1 MMMKLMMMKLV
12 NMIKMMK
19 ISTNI
24 FPGLAKQA
32 CSDAGCGGSV
42 VLKIQVLAFTIDHD
56 DKDDNDNYED
66 DNSNNSDDSDA
77 NDNDDIGHN

>member
-1 MMMKLMMMKLV
+1 MLHLLPNCV
-12 NMIKMMK
+12 
-19 ISTNI
+19 
-24 FPGLAKQA
+24 PGLEKQA

>member
-1 MMMKLMMMKLV
+1 
-12 NMIKMMK
+12 MIKMMK

-42 VLKIQVLAFTIDHD
+42 VLKIQVLAFTTDHDDNYND

-66 DNSNNSDDSDA
+66 DNNDD

>member
-1 MMMKLMMMKLV
+1 MMMKLV

-42 VLKIQVLAFTIDHD
+42 VLKIQVLAFTIDDDHNYNGDNYND
-56 DKDDNDNYED
+56 DKDDNDNND
-66 DNSNNSDDSDA
+66 DNDS
-77 NDNDDIGHN
+77 DDIGHN